1 MPLVGIVPSQ
11 WRGLVLR
18 PTKKGVVRVNRI
30 SYEVCVFQ
38 LLREQLRSRAVWVQG
53 AYRYRNP
60 DDDLPQDFN
69 EKRLTYYD
77 ALEQPLEAGTFIDR
91 LRQQMVD
98 ALSMLD
104 DGVAKN
110 RWLTITE
117 SRKRLIIIGSISLT
131 SCP

>member
-11 WRGLVLR
+11 WHGLVLR

-60 DDDLPQDFN
+60 DDDLPTRFQREETDLL
-69 EKRLTYYD
+69 RR
-77 ALEQPLEAGTFIDR
+77 AGTTTGGRDVHR
-91 LRQQMVD
+91 
-98 ALSMLD
+98 
-104 DGVAKN
+104 
-110 RWLTITE
+110 
-117 SRKRLIIIGSISLT
+117 
-131 SCP
+131 